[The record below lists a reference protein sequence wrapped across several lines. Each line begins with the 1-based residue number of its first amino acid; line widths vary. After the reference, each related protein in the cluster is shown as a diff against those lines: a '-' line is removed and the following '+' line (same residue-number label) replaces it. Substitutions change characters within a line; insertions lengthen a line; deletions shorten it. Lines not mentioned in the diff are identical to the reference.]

1 MTIRDRLRRF
11 WQSLTGSGVQTY
23 GDDPLP
29 GQADDANPGL
39 QANAEI
45 QTRNRHGYG
54 TGTGMG
60 TGY

>member
-29 GQADDANPGL
+29 GQHDGDDPGA

-45 QTRNRHGYG
+45 QRRNRLGPGSGSG
-54 TGTGMG
+54 TGF
-60 TGY
+60 